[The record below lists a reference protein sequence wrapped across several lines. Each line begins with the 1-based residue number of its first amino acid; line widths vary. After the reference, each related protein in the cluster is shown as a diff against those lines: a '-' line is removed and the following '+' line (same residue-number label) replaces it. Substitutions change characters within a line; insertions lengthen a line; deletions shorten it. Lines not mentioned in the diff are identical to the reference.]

1 MKRLLAASLLL
12 TACIQSASA
21 DFTIAAPGPMDSA
34 GPVGDSGNG
43 TFSGVFA
50 GPSAIWGTLNFTGN
64 ISPVIGGTYLSE
76 ARWRI
81 TGPSGASVNYQP
93 SGTATFPANTP
104 VAASSSVFMFA
115 SAGLY
120 SFEAFESFNDGPGA
134 DSTWNSASFNF
145 VDSTNPIT
153 MLGTY
158 ANNTPFRLDTNGSD
172 YDTELGLY
180 DSVGNLIA
188 NDDDGG
194 NGVQSLI
201 NPGVLAP
208 GSYYLLVGGYNSSF
222 ANSLAAAG
230 GAFGNFSLQLNDGS
244 LASGASAAN
253 VFNIFQFDVSSTPA
267 PAAVWMGLAGLGVL
281 GAMRRR
287 FKNA

>member
-1 MKRLLAASLLL
+1 
-12 TACIQSASA
+12 
-21 DFTIAAPGPMDSA
+21 MDSA

-81 TGPSGASVNYQP
+81 TGPSGASVNYQS